1 MAAAVAAWFAGGG
14 PGAEVLE
21 DLADAGIE
29 PELPTPR
36 PAGATSAATEG
47 PLAGKTVVV
56 SGSIEG
62 YSREE
67 AEQAVRDAGGK
78 ASGSVSKKTDYLVAG
93 PGAGSK
99 LAKAEELGVQVVDKD
114 RLLELLELGAS

>member
-1 MAAAVAAWFAGGG
+1 MTTRAALSRATCSAISSAPSRRRSAGRAG
-14 PGAEVLE
+14 
-21 DLADAGIE
+21 DA
-29 PELPTPR
+29 
-36 PAGATSAATEG
+36 
-47 PLAGKTVVV
+47 TVVV

-78 ASGSVSKKTDYLVAG
+78 AAGSVSKKTDYLVAG

-99 LAKAEELGVQVVDKD
+99 LAKAEELGVPVIDAAAF
-114 RLLELLELGAS
+114 RRILEGGEP